1 MWAGQ
6 HVSSVQC
13 CYSRQQ
19 RSPSQPAMRSA
30 CEVSACSVLTD
41 INVPR
46 GCAPIQPSTARLS
59 RQIRCVCASPAWLE
73 AQQDPA
79 STAQVGAAWWPLWL
93 DSWRVIELPVTLK
106 ASARNGTTPTLP
118 HMRHSVGNRRTRP
131 DRQNAEIGSETW
143 KNRRG
148 NLVGIRIEVRLAQ
161 KTFKSRW
168 ETWEDSELY
177 ANGNEFGK
185 SSK

>member
-1 MWAGQ
+1 
-6 HVSSVQC
+6 
-13 CYSRQQ
+13 
-19 RSPSQPAMRSA
+19 MRSA

-46 GCAPIQPSTARLS
+46 GCAPIHPSTARLG
-59 RQIRCVCASPAWLE
+59 RQIRCVCASHAWLE
-73 AQQDPA
+73 AHQDTA
-79 STAQVGAAWWPLWL
+79 STVQVGAAWWPLWL
-93 DSWRVIELPVTLK
+93 DSWRVIELPVILK

-118 HMRHSVGNRRTRP
+118 HMRQIVGNGRMRP